1 MERLSLLLFVSYS
14 RWRGSS
20 AFPVRVARNVVYC
33 HWLSLLL
40 GYRCVGSRVK
50 LSWLFQLRLFNC
62 AWRKCDN
69 LSFTGSSQKEMR
81 ARAPV
86 AVTESLLSTC
96 FLLTLYWKF
105 DWKNL
110 LGKQAEV
117 GLVHPNW
124 LYGYAVLFKTHPTT
138 HASVTKFSSRGQLT
152 QQVIDRA
159 DPNIRCSVTLH
170 RTEHALTIQKQMSH
184 GMALPRC

>member
-69 LSFTGSSQKEMR
+69 LSFTGKF
-81 ARAPV
+81 
-86 AVTESLLSTC
+86 TEGDESEGSCSYYWVPSLHLHFVNTV
-96 FLLTLYWKF
+96 LEVWLKTQ
-105 DWKNL
+105 

-124 LYGYAVLFKTHPTT
+124 LYGYAVLFKTHSTT